1 MIGNARIEHIIS
13 ASRPKADIRW
23 ALSRASLP
31 LTQAA
36 RFVGQGSTR
45 CAGHRLISQLIRR
58 RHVCLANR
66 FASGGP
72 LVLKNPMPEKQKFAS
87 RINGEPVLSL
97 PAETNRLTIFENQN
111 YGSRVPIR
119 NEGRTRRHERW
130 VGMRWTCW
138 RRRTSDGN
146 TDGEVVWSWRPLA
159 GAKPV
164 R

>member
-111 YGSRVPIR
+111 YGSRSDPKR
-119 NEGRTRRHERW
+119 GAYASSRTLGWDAMDVLAPPDERW
-130 VGMRWTCW
+130 QHGRRSRVVLAPLGW
-138 RRRTSDGN
+138 R
-146 TDGEVVWSWRPLA
+146 
-159 GAKPV
+159 
-164 R
+164 